1 MERARN
7 ALRSIALLTKDG
19 FVRETLL
26 CALEEN
32 PGRALQ
38 NLQTSSWWK
47 AHEAGPELL
56 HIALSVCTP
65 LLDDNHVER
74 CRLRAIAS
82 STADAWTREV
92 MFELLRE
99 NFEQA
104 TYALQPCD
112 SQVKVVAANNIKN
125 QI

>member
-7 ALRSIALLTKDG
+7 ALRSIALLTNDG
-19 FVRETLL
+19 LVREALL

-38 NLQTSSWWK
+38 NLQASSWWK
-47 AHEAGPELL
+47 AHEGGPELL

-74 CRLRAIAS
+74 FRLRAIAT

-99 NFEQA
+99 NFEQ
-104 TYALQPCD
+104 TTFALQPCD
-112 SQVKVVAANNIKN
+112 SQEES
-125 QI
+125 